1 MAKFTTRTRAVL
13 TEPTVANGNRYPS
26 GTTFT
31 FSEQL
36 ADGRRRITFDH
47 KVGKSVI
54 LAPLN
59 DLPYRLLTD
68 KK

>member
-13 TEPTVANGNRYPS
+13 TELTVANGNRYPS

-36 ADGRRRITFDH
+36 ADGRRRLTFDL
-47 KVGKSVI
+47 KVGKSVV
-54 LAPLN
+54 LAAL
-59 DLPYRLLTD
+59 DDIPYRLLTD